1 MRFFIIFI
9 CLFLSSCYN
18 NNNICL
24 LVSEFPKINNVK
36 NLVKREP
43 FVARFLLKLKKINYR
58 ICKKVF

>member
-9 CLFLSSCYN
+9 CLFLSSCY

-43 FVARFLLKLKKINYR
+43 FVARFLLKVKKINYR
-58 ICKKVF
+58 ICKKGF